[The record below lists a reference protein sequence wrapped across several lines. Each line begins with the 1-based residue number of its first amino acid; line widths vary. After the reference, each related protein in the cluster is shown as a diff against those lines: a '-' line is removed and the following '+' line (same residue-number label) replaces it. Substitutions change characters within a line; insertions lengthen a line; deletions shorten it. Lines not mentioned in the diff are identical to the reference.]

1 MVMHRYHIDE
11 WNITFALYQHKHLC
25 FYSQA
30 TEDINP
36 REQQAAL
43 RRTFRL
49 DLNKSI
55 HLSSLKNGNESS
67 PWVYLWFFYNLSADC
82 HLPKPSSY
90 IQFIPKRFGTRR
102 GKVDLLV
109 IHTSPNSGSHLDLTV
124 NKELLHRLPVSLV
137 KSRVM
142 HPDPKRQG
150 QLQIWLSY
158 SADDIVHLTKH
169 TDIRNPGRQ

>member
-1 MVMHRYHIDE
+1 MVMHRYHINV

-25 FYSQA
+25 FHSQA
-30 TEDINP
+30 TEDVNP
-36 REQQAAL
+36 REQHAAWKSS
-43 RRTFRL
+43 TFRS

-67 PWVYLWFFYNLSADC
+67 PWVYYDS
-82 HLPKPSSY
+82 
-90 IQFIPKRFGTRR
+90 FIISQLIAIYPNQRALGI
-102 GKVDLLV
+102 GAEKVDLLV
-109 IHTSPNSGSHLDLTV
+109 IHTSPNTHLDLTV
-124 NKELLHRLPVSLV
+124 DKELLHRLPVPLV

-150 QLQIWLSY
+150 QLQIGLSY

-169 TDIRNPGRQ
+169 TDIRNPGRQY